1 MKRTF
6 LTLLS
11 LPLLISCGDCEEPE
25 NEVNNHVVEVTI
37 ETLPVMDCS
46 TSTQPLTTILSS
58 HLLNIPYVWY
68 LHPVDCINYAR
79 LDYTQ
84 CSTTDSEKEILQS
97 KLNCSTTHGSYTN
110 LINKKVD
117 LIIASRYSS
126 RDENSDA
133 QEKGIELI
141 QKPIAKD
148 AFAFIVNP
156 KNQVRNLTIEQ
167 IQKIYTGEIT
177 NWKEVGG
184 KDAEIK
190 AYIRDANSGSQ
201 EKMET
206 MVMAGLTMIQGSELI
221 THGMAGP
228 YYQIRYVEEG
238 IAYTP
243 FYYYN
248 IMASDWKDW
257 ATAIGINGV
266 ELNDA
271 NIINGSYPYIS
282 EIYAAIRADEPEES
296 MARILFDFLT
306 TSAASPIIRESGYIP
321 LEDTKSVISHQAI
334 HSRSANIYDLN
345 GRKLSSKPS
354 NGIYIQDGKKI
365 RLR

>member
-1 MKRTF
+1 MKRIF
-6 LTLLS
+6 ITLL
-11 LPLLISCGDCEEPE
+11 LLLAFISCNSEEPE
-25 NEVNNHVVEVTI
+25 SEVNNHLVEVTI

-79 LDYTQ
+79 LDYTE
-84 CSTTDSEKEILQS
+84 SSITDSEKEMLKS

-110 LINKKVD
+110 LIDRKVD

-126 RDENSDA
+126 RDENSYA
-133 QEKGIELI
+133 REKGIELI

-148 AFAFIVNP
+148 AFTFIVNP

-206 MVMAGLTMIQGSELI
+206 LVMAGLTMIQGSELI

-228 YYQIRYVEEG
+228 YYQIRYDEEG

-248 IMASDWKDW
+248 IMASGWKDW
-257 ATAIGINGV
+257 ATAIGVNGV

-271 NIINGSYPYIS
+271 NIINGSYPYVS
-282 EIYAAIRADEPEES
+282 EIYAAIRADEPEGS

-321 LEDTKSVISHQAI
+321 LEDTKSAISCPVV
-334 HSRSANIYDLN
+334 HSRSANVYDLS

-354 NGIYIQDGKKI
+354 NGIFIQDGKKI

>member
-1 MKRTF
+1 MNRTF
-6 LTLLS
+6 LSLLS
-11 LPLLISCGDCEEPE
+11 LLTLFSCNSEEQK
-25 NEVNNHVVEVTI
+25 NEVNHNLVEVTV

-58 HLLNIPYVWY
+58 HLLKIPYVWY
-68 LHPVDCINYAR
+68 LHPVDCIKYAR

-84 CSTTDSEKEILQS
+84 SSITDSEKDVLQS

-110 LINKKVD
+110 LIDKKVD

-126 RDENSDA
+126 RDENNDA

-206 MVMAGLTMIQGSELI
+206 MVMAGLTMIHGDELV

-257 ATAIGINGV
+257 AAAIGINGV

-271 NIINGSYPYIS
+271 NIINGSYPYVS
-282 EIYAAIRADEPEES
+282 EIYAAIRADEPEKS

-306 TSAASPIIRESGYIP
+306 TSAACPIISESGYIP
-321 LEDTKSVISHQAI
+321 LE
-334 HSRSANIYDLN
+334 
-345 GRKLSSKPS
+345 
-354 NGIYIQDGKKI
+354 GK
-365 RLR
+365 

>member
-11 LPLLISCGDCEEPE
+11 LLTFISCNSEEPE
-25 NEVNNHVVEVTI
+25 NEMNTHAVEVTI
-37 ETLPVMDCS
+37 ETLPVMDSS
-46 TSTQPLTTILSS
+46 TSTQPLITILSS
-58 HLLNIPYVWY
+58 HLLDIPYIWY
-68 LHPVDCINYAR
+68 MDVVDCINYAK
-79 LDYTQ
+79 LDYSQ
-84 CSTTDSEKEILQS
+84 SSITDSEKEVLKS

-110 LINKKVD
+110 LINRKVD

-133 QEKGIELI
+133 EMKGIALI

-156 KNQVRNLTIEQ
+156 KNKVRNLTIEQ

-184 KDAEIK
+184 NDAKID
-190 AYIRDANSGSQ
+190 AFIRDANSGSQ

-206 MVMAGLTMIQGSELI
+206 MVMAGLTMIQGDEMT

-228 YYQIRYVEEG
+228 YYSIYRDENG

-248 IMASDWKDW
+248 IMASGMKDR
-257 ATAIGINGV
+257 AVVIDINGV
-266 ELNDA
+266 EANEA

-306 TSAASPIIRESGYIP
+306 TSAAATIIKESGYIP
-321 LEDTKSVISHQAI
+321 LEDAKSSISSSKA
-334 HSRSANIYDLN
+334 HSRSANMYDLN
-345 GRKLSSKPS
+345 GRKQSSKPLR
-354 NGIYIQDGKKI
+354 GVYVQEGKKI
-365 RLR
+365 HVR

>member
-11 LPLLISCGDCEEPE
+11 LLTFIACNSEEPE
-25 NEVNNHVVEVTI
+25 NEMNRQVVEVTI

-46 TSTQPLTTILSS
+46 TSTQPLTTILTS

-68 LHPVDCINYAR
+68 LHPVDCIEYAR

-84 CSTTDSEKEILQS
+84 SSFTDTEKEMLES

-133 QEKGIELI
+133 KDKGIELI

-156 KNQVRNLTIEQ
+156 KNKVRNLTIEQ

-184 KDAEIK
+184 NDAEIK

-206 MVMAGLTMIQGSELI
+206 MVMAGLTMIQGDELT

-228 YYQIRYVEEG
+228 YYQIRYVENG

-248 IMASDWKDW
+248 IMASGWKDW
-257 ATAIGINGV
+257 ATVIGINGV
-266 ELNDA
+266 EPNDA
-271 NIINGSYPYIS
+271 NIINGSYPYVS

-306 TSAASPIIRESGYIP
+306 TSAASPIISESGYIP
-321 LEDTKSVISHQAI
+321 LEDTKSTISRPAI

-345 GRKLSSKPS
+345 GRKLSSKTQ
-354 NGIYIQDGKKI
+354 NGVYIQEGKKVL
-365 RLR
+365 LR